1 MSLFSKSSE
10 WKSLSFSLTVFSR
23 FSRQPNRNAIS
34 KSRKFYSEFVNL
46 NWNAGAQLWAN
57 PRGDER
63 EAKSNQIQNRKSN
76 HENAEKSSK
85 NLLSFREFLRERERE
100 CVTEWEAERPPMER
114 IYTLFRS
121 GNGRV
126 QTWSEFR
133 AFDSMMMIGRR
144 LWWSTFCVVL
154 GDSYRYSMIYLFI
167 YLELKWKRE
176 VPPLWL
182 CRPIPVLFTNC
193 RFPFPLYKIN

>member
-133 AFDSMMMIGRR
+133 AFDFHDDDWWTVVMEYFLCGFRR
-144 LWWSTFCVVL
+144 FLPVL
-154 GDSYRYSMIYLFI
+154 NDLFI
-167 YLELKWKRE
+167 YLFGVKMEERGPTFMIMSSNTSSVHQL
-176 VPPLWL
+176 
-182 CRPIPVLFTNC
+182 
-193 RFPFPLYKIN
+193 